1 MTEQSTSQIRLLC
14 RLIRYGAVAFI
25 VLRVALHVALWAMPE
40 LEPLGLSM
48 PFSVPGLD
56 WDQLH
61 SLSGGTRFIAALI
74 AVPYLAM
81 LAYAVL
87 CLLAMLRAFERAAFF
102 DITTVQRLR
111 GFAGALLIA
120 RVLVV
125 PTIYARSYVV
135 ARLSGEADAHG
146 ILTFVPDDL
155 AVLLI
160 CGVFYLIARIMEEG
174 RRLADENRGFV

>member
-1 MTEQSTSQIRLLC
+1 MTEQSTRQIRALC

-61 SLSGGTRFIAALI
+61 SLGGGTRFIAALV
-74 AVPYLAM
+74 AVPYLAT

-87 CLLAMLRAFERAAFF
+87 RLLAMLRAFERAAFF
-102 DITTVQRLR
+102 DIATVRQLR
-111 GFAGALLIA
+111 GFAGALLLA

-135 ARLSGEADAHG
+135 ARLSGDADAHG
-146 ILTFVPDDL
+146 IFTFVPDDL